1 MIHLTNEDLTCYRK
15 RTLPPEQLLRVRQH
29 CDVCETCRSKMAA
42 DAEDLM
48 LVRALFSVEP
58 DEQELVLFAAGR
70 LPEDRAREVEEHAA
84 GCEACTEA
92 IADLRE
98 FAANQA
104 QQAPAQKSPAPRVP
118 EPPARVVE
126 MPVRKRPLP
135 VWLGVAAAALLVA
148 VVGFGLLRRRVDA
161 PQLVA
166 SLHDGAGLA
175 TLSASGE
182 VGGLANLGVEE
193 RGWIGDALRTGRL
206 PAGAP
211 LPAGR
216 ATVLRGA
223 PSNESFQ
230 LVGPVNRKVVDDRPE
245 FHWERLARA
254 SSYEVTIFTEDEK
267 IVAQDM
273 AATTSWRPSAAL
285 PRGVRLGW
293 QVTARRGS
301 SRITAPAPPA
311 PPAFIELIPAEAAA
325 RIERARGG
333 SHLELAVLYAH
344 EGMVDEAQA
353 ELALLES
360 ANPGS
365 PLVRQLRESLA
376 AR

>member
-1 MIHLTNEDLTCYRK
+1 MHLTNEDLTCYRK
-15 RTLPPEQLLRVRQH
+15 QTLPPEQLLRVRQH
-29 CDVCETCRSKMAA
+29 CDVCETCRKQVAA
-42 DAEDLM
+42 NAEDFMLM
-48 LVRALFSVEP
+48 RALFSVEP
-58 DEQELVLFAAGR
+58 HEQELVLFAAGR
-70 LPEDRAREVEEHAA
+70 LPEDRAREIEEHAA
-84 GCEACTEA
+84 GCETCTEA

-98 FAANQA
+98 FAAKQS
-104 QQAPAQKSPAPRVP
+104 PMVPAPKAPVQP
-118 EPPARVVE
+118 ERVVE

-135 VWLGVAAAALLVA
+135 TWLGVAAAAILVA
-148 VVGFGLLRRRVDA
+148 VVGFGLMRRREES

-166 SLHDGAGLA
+166 SLHDGAGVA
-175 TLSASGE
+175 TLSASGQ
-182 VGGLANLGVEE
+182 VGGLANLDVQE

-211 LPAGR
+211 LLAGR
-216 ATVLRGA
+216 TSVLRGA
-223 PSNESFQ
+223 SSNESFQ
-230 LVGPVNRKVVDDRPE
+230 LLGPVNRKVVEERPE
-245 FHWERLARA
+245 FHWEPLAGS

-267 IVAQDM
+267 IIAQDM
-273 AATTSWRPSAAL
+273 AATTSWRPSAEL
-285 PRGVRLGW
+285 PRSVRLGW

-344 EGMVDEAQA
+344 EGMVAEAQA

-365 PLVRQLRESLA
+365 TLVRQLRESLA
-376 AR
+376 VR